1 MNSVTQNYEK
11 EMLEWRHDFHAHPEL
26 NFDLDI
32 TSSKVADILKSF
44 GLEVHEGIGKTGIV
58 AVLKNGNSNKSIG
71 IRADMDA
78 LPVTEE
84 NDCTYKSNHEG
95 KMHAC
100 GHDGHTAMALGAA
113 KYLCNTKNFN
123 GTVYFIFQPDEEKT
137 QGAQAMID
145 DGLFE
150 KFPMDE
156 GYAFHNLPG
165 MELGTFATRAGT
177 ITASESLFKIELR
190 GQGGH
195 SALPHMGVDTI
206 TVGTQIITALQSIVS
221 RKLNPAMNGVVSVTK
236 FESDGNENIL
246 RAADGA
252 GVNTL
257 PTGTG
262 TILTTATAVT
272 VAQGGTGATNKSG
285 AQQALDIDHLITL
298 SGVDAEANHLGEFTG
313 STINDNQ
320 TIKEGIQA
328 LETAVEARAPIN
340 NPDFTG
346 NPTAPTQAAGNDS
359 TRIAT
364 TEFVTAAVAALDAAA
379 LRNLLGIVS
388 AANDAAAAGATPSVQ
403 VGQLYFNTG
412 SNAYVLRAT

>member
-32 TSSKVADILKSF
+32 TSPKVADILKSF
-44 GLEVHEGIGKTGIV
+44 GMEVHEGIGKTGIV

-84 NDCTYKSNHEG
+84 NNCAYKSTHKG

-156 GYAFHNLPG
+156 VYAFHNLPG

-221 RKLNPAMNGVVSVTK
+221 RKINPAMNGVVSVTK

-246 RAADGA
+246 PGHSIISGDARALSPEANQIIERSMKDIVDGTAKAHGVDYDFNYLTRTNMTINSRDQAAFASKVAADLFGEDKVDGNCDPKLFSEDFA
-252 GVNTL
+252 QMLMVKPGCYILIGN
-257 PTGTG
+257 GTEG
-262 TILTTATAVT
+262 THGQSLHSSNYDFNDKLLVI
-272 VAQGGTGATNKSG
+272 
-285 AQQALDIDHLITL
+285 
-298 SGVDAEANHLGEFTG
+298 G
-313 STINDNQ
+313 SSFWSKLVEERLND
-320 TIKEGIQA
+320 
-328 LETAVEARAPIN
+328 
-340 NPDFTG
+340 
-346 NPTAPTQAAGNDS
+346 
-359 TRIAT
+359 
-364 TEFVTAAVAALDAAA
+364 
-379 LRNLLGIVS
+379 
-388 AANDAAAAGATPSVQ
+388 
-403 VGQLYFNTG
+403 
-412 SNAYVLRAT
+412 